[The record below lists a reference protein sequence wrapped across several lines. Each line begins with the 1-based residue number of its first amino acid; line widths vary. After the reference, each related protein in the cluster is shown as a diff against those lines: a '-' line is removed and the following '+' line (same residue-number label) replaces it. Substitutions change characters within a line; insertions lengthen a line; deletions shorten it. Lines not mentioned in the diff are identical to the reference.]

1 MAYHQSIPRLLIAA
15 TTAALT
21 LGGLNFPALATQV
34 QNTSVKIN
42 GGVAD
47 FGSGTHSLGS
57 PSGNGSVTFDYTSVN
72 GQIVATARVTGTLY
86 WDALASGCARL
97 IIEFRDLN
105 SNVLNTQRVNTQC
118 PAPGFNAN
126 SAANQA
132 PVDNN
137 FANSNL
143 HSVRLRTADVTTG
156 AENITC
162 GATCPT
168 VNAPRTRNFSVLIN
182 NGESDFGGGSGH
194 SGGAPTTAGTVSLT
208 RTNGTMDASVIGT
221 LFWDS
226 LNPFASGTARLRI
239 DFQNIGGTTL
249 SSPPPFDLNGSG
261 CCATSA
267 NNQLPISSPPF
278 TSGSLWRVRLRVGQ
292 VVGGNN
298 VNVVEKIIAYDS
310 TGSFELTPND
320 VDVAVHEQVL
330 YTFTWTVPEPLNW
343 HDLKSIELRIRD
355 DVETILRLKFDE
367 ASNTFRLFN
376 EATGKF
382 GPAFPAGHPNRLQ
395 TSQATFYLAGAS
407 IIGSD
412 PTGPSVTLQLPLS
425 FKPSAAGHTF
435 NVEVRASDDEGNEPN
450 FEQAGTLTVH

>member
-1 MAYHQSIPRLLIAA
+1 MTLAI
-15 TTAALT
+15 LT
-21 LGGLNFPALATQV
+21 FGGLNSQALATQV
-34 QNTSVKIN
+34 QNTPVRIN

-47 FGSGTHSLGS
+47 FGSGNHSFGS
-57 PSGNGSVTFDYTSVN
+57 PGGNGAVMFDYTSVN

-97 IIEFRDLN
+97 LIDFRDLN
-105 SNVLNTQRVNTQC
+105 GNVLNTQIVNTQC

-132 PVDNN
+132 PVDNS
-137 FANSNL
+137 FASSNL
-143 HSVRLRTADVTTG
+143 HSVLLRTADVTAGTV
-156 AENITC
+156 NITC
-162 GATCPT
+162 TTTTTCPP

-182 NGESDFGGGSGH
+182 NGESDFGGGTGH
-194 SGGAPTTAGTVSLT
+194 SGGAPTAAGTVSLT
-208 RTNGTMDASVIGT
+208 RTNGTMSGNVTGT
-221 LFWDS
+221 LFWDT
-226 LNPFASGTARLRI
+226 LNIFQSGVARLRV
-239 DFQNIGGTTL
+239 DFQTIGGANL

-261 CCATSA
+261 CCATDA
-267 NNQLPISSPPF
+267 KNQLAVGTAPF
-278 TSGSLWRVRLRVGQ
+278 SSGSLWRIRLRVGQ
-292 VVGGNN
+292 VVGGSN

-376 EATGKF
+376 DATGKF

-395 TSQATFYLAGAS
+395 TPEATFYLAGAS
-407 IIGSD
+407 IVASG
-412 PTGPSVTLQLPLS
+412 PTSPSVTLHLPLS
-425 FKPSAAGHTF
+425 FKPSAAGRTF

-450 FEQAGTLTVH
+450 FEQAGTLSVH